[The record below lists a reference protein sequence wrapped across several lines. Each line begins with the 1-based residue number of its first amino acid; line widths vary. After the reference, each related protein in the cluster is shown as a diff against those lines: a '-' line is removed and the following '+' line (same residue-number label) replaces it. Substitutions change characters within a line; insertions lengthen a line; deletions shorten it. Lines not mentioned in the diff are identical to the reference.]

1 MRDIQ
6 FTLECCNRIVD
17 RRTCSEDPC
26 IFCGKKNPI
35 CSEVDKE
42 DMVFMNIS
50 NFSGD
55 KKHEKRQWGSFS
67 ILLDEEGIKVKKI
80 VVKSCQRLSL
90 QLHTKREEKWYIVE
104 GFASVQIA
112 NDQFDIESG
121 DKVTI
126 NKYEVHRVRNS
137 GLIDLV
143 LIEIQ
148 TGDCQEDDIIRLE
161 DDYGRE

>member
-1 MRDIQ
+1 MTQYRFQ
-6 FTLECCNRIVD
+6 CCGKLATHKVCTEN
-17 RRTCSEDPC
+17 PC
-26 IFCGKKNPI
+26 PFCGKSNPI
-35 CSEVDKE
+35 CEEIDKE
-42 DMVFMNIS
+42 DMVFPLYP

-55 KKHEKRQWGSFS
+55 KKHEERAWGSFS
-67 ILLDEEGIKVKKI
+67 VLLDEEGVKVKKI
-80 VVKSCQRLSL
+80 VVKSGQRLSL
-90 QLHTKREEKWYIVE
+90 QLHKKRKELWYVID
-104 GFASVQIA
+104 GFGTMQIA
-112 NDQFDIESG
+112 NDQFNIESG

-148 TGDCQEDDIIRLE
+148 TGDCQENDIIRLE

>member
-1 MRDIQ
+1 MTQYRFQ
-6 FTLECCNRIVD
+6 CCGKLATHKVCTEN
-17 RRTCSEDPC
+17 PC
-26 IFCGKKNPI
+26 PFCGKSNPI
-35 CSEVDKE
+35 CEEIDKE
-42 DMVFMNIS
+42 DMVFPLYP

-55 KKHEKRQWGSFS
+55 KKHEERAWGSFS
-67 ILLDEEGIKVKKI
+67 VLLDEEGVKVKKI
-80 VVKSCQRLSL
+80 VVKSGQRLSL
-90 QLHTKREEKWYIVE
+90 QLHKKRKELWYVID
-104 GFASVQIA
+104 GFGTMQIA
-112 NDQFDIESG
+112 NDQFNIESG

>member
-1 MRDIQ
+1 MTQYRFQ
-6 FTLECCNRIVD
+6 CCGQLA
-17 RRTCSEDPC
+17 THKLCTEDPC
-26 IFCGKKNPI
+26 PFCGKSNPI
-35 CSEVDKE
+35 CEEIDKE
-42 DMVFMNIS
+42 DMVFPS
-50 NFSGD
+50 YPNFSGD
-55 KKHEKRQWGSFS
+55 KKHEDRAWGSFDV
-67 ILLDEEGIKVKKI
+67 LLDEQGVKVKKI
-80 VVKSCQRLSL
+80 VVKSGQRLSL
-90 QLHTKREEKWYIVE
+90 QLHKKRKELWYVID
-104 GFASVQIA
+104 GFGTMQIA
-112 NDQFDIESG
+112 NDQFNIESG